1 MYRLNRT
8 SRNVLITPDEVIFH
22 APTATDVGERQILNN
37 IIIAEER
44 FISEEL
50 GHEFYEKLINLK
62 NVEVTAENKTDL
74 LEKVRESYLKQ
85 NINFK
90 DDNLQEGMIV
100 NALEFIEDEWLVKL
114 WKQYLWKIT
123 AECVDFVSV
132 VPSWLQ
138 TTAAG
143 QQTKNPRTISSTD
156 SASGSRNDVVFKMQ
170 DSIQERIGPMISR
183 MHEWICRNKVYFPL
197 YKKDCGHGC
206 FGDKVEYKSTNS
218 GFAFGH
224 YD

>member
-22 APTATDVGERQILNN
+22 AAITSDVGERQILNN

-44 FISEEL
+44 FIAEEL
-50 GHEFYEKLINLK
+50 GYEFYEKIINLK
-62 NVEVTAENKTDL
+62 NVEVTEENKGDL
-74 LEKVRESYLKQ
+74 LAKLKASYQLQ
-85 NINFK
+85 GVTFK
-90 DDNLQEGMIV
+90 DEDLQIGMIV
-100 NALEFIEDEWLVKL
+100 NALEFIEDEWVINL
-114 WKQYLWKIT
+114 WKKYLWKLT
-123 AECVDFVSV
+123 AECVDFVTV

-138 TTAAG
+138 TTASG

-156 SASGSRNDVVFKMQ
+156 SASGSRNDVVFKMH
-170 DSIQERIGPMISR
+170 DSIQDRIGPLMSN
-183 MHEWICRNKVYFPL
+183 MQDWLCRHQSYFPE
-197 YKKDCGHGC
+197 YTKSCGGC
-206 FGDKVEYKSTNS
+206 NGEQSNRSGNT